1 MSDFGKLAHLKEI
14 LFGMERDLG
23 IESLGQV
30 QKDIVYAATILS
42 EASAEIETDD
52 IRKHQLLSGVG
63 RSTFFRALKE
73 VVELGYLK
81 HSEGAQRS
89 RYKLAGAARPS
100 S

>member
-1 MSDFGKLAHLKEI
+1 MTDFGKLAHLKEI
-14 LFGMERDLG
+14 LFGMERNLG

-42 EASAEIETDD
+42 EARTEIETDD
-52 IRKHQLLSGVG
+52 MRRHQLLSGVG

-73 VVELGYLK
+73 VVELGYLQ
-81 HSEGAQRS
+81 HTEGAQRS
-89 RYKLAGAARPS
+89 RYQLAGAARPS